1 MVIFSTMRLSF
12 SSLLVL
18 YLFFI
23 LMSSPTVYAGPG
35 SGGGGGE
42 GEACLQ
48 KNGECNNKAAALRLK
63 VMAIVSILATSLI
76 GVCLPLFSKSV
87 PALGPDRNPFI
98 IVKSLASGSV
108 LATGFM
114 HVLPYSFDAL
124 RSQCLPKTLLHK
136 FPFPGFVAM
145 VSAIVTLMV
154 ASIATSLYNKQGVKA
169 EGDHDTGVA
178 GANGVHGHGHH
189 GLPPSK
195 LDSIDYKVL
204 LPFRVIAMVYNACT
218 C

>member
-1 MVIFSTMRLSF
+1 MRLSF

-23 LMSSPTVYAGPG
+23 LMSSPAVYAGPG

-63 VMAIVSILATSLI
+63 VIAIVSILATSLI

-87 PALGPDRNPFI
+87 PALSPDREPFI
-98 IVKSLASGSV
+98 IVKSLASGII

-114 HVLPYSFDAL
+114 HVLPDSFDAL
-124 RSQCLPKTLLHK
+124 RSQCLPMTPWHK
-136 FPFPGFVAM
+136 FPFSDFVAM
-145 VSAIVTLMV
+145 VSAIATLMV
-154 ASIATSLYNKQGVKA
+154 DSIATNLYNKQGVKPK
-169 EGDHDTGVA
+169 GDHEMGVA
-178 GANGVHGHGHH
+178 SANGDFHVHGLGHH

-195 LDSIDYKVL
+195 LDSIV
-204 LPFRVIAMVYNACT
+204 
-218 C
+218 